1 MRIPRL
7 NSDFVFLKS
16 DAAAIG
22 YPKKTLS
29 TLVSAALLA
38 VCCTSMAANWQ
49 PPPGSVLISNGSEYI
64 YEGTDL
70 SGDQV
75 FIPSNPKDPLHIT
88 EIRVVGGEGDN
99 LNFSIEP
106 EADVI
111 LTFDLK
117 DNTWGNNSSIVIDG
131 DGELNFF
138 KPGSNHTLYIYQGT
152 KDNLTEGAVIGH
164 DPFNDAPCAV
174 FHVNG
179 NLHIENYAGSI
190 IESSGVVQLWDQT
203 AHGIPHGGQ
212 NNFYVEGNLTGISHS
227 YGPQKLYAGHGYAF
241 LSMEGASGKI
251 GGKTD
256 IRMEA
261 DIWYGG
267 LYGARIEPGN
277 SAYETQMT
285 FEDTATFHDI
295 RVTAEGTKDRNDLGK
310 KAFAG
315 GILAASENAA
325 DDSIHVLTKIHL
337 NGDAVIQDISAQMKM
352 QSDDFSAYA
361 SGAEANGEK
370 AEIYFNKGLQIRN
383 ISATVGEN
391 TVKSGASGEGAEAYS
406 LSALNGGKIIVNGSG
421 NTASVIQ
428 LENDILSYGKGGDG
442 DASLVEVQFL
452 NSNSHFIGLTPER
465 PVNSQIPES
474 EVGVTNLTFSDQA
487 FWLVPKHNT
496 LHGTLTLN
504 DGLVYLGAEHN
515 TRNGGTEPDFVT
527 LKVDALNGSGGLIHM
542 RTDIDLDVT
551 DQLVVKQGTGAHSLM
566 VRSLGTDPSK
576 QAMDSFL
583 VQQLD
588 GDGSYALANAGGKVD
603 VGTYLYTLE
612 KRDSATEEGATEWYL
627 VRTDKA
633 PVTPPS
639 TDDPVE
645 PGKDPILSPSAEA
658 VVAMAGMGA
667 QNALYL
673 SQLSDLR
680 KRLGEIRGNV
690 KDGLWASVAGQKD
703 RISGFSGTGFK
714 QDAYRFN
721 LGFDKAVDGWILGG
735 NFKYVTANQKTH
747 DTNFRAKG
755 DAHSEGFNLYAA
767 WQNEVGCYAD
777 FVLSADHYHQRIK
790 TNMLDGT
797 PVKGSYHNWGFGV
810 SAEGGKKM
818 TFGEK
823 NSPWF
828 VEPQVQLSY
837 YHLKGDNFAM
847 SNDMRVKQKNF
858 NSLTGRLGVNVGK
871 DFTNAQ
877 GEQKGQVYAK
887 AGVKHE
893 FLGKGTLHV
902 NNVKFKEDLLK
913 TRFYYG
919 AGTDWKVSKNLKVF
933 GHVEREHGSRYTKE
947 IEVLAGVKYSF

>member
-7 NSDFVFLKS
+7 NSDFVFSKS
-16 DAAAIG
+16 EAAAIA
-22 YPKKTLS
+22 YPKKSLS

-38 VCCTSMAANWQ
+38 VCCGSASA
-49 PPPGSVLISNGSEYI
+49 GSVTISTESGYLYDKS
-64 YEGTDL
+64 GL
-70 SGDQV
+70 SGNVSLPVDGPQ
-75 FIPSNPKDPLHIT
+75 KIT
-88 EIRVVGGEGDN
+88 EISLSGSLGQDLIFSFEPTGDIHLDFVSN
-99 LNFSIEP
+99 KNHSPYNE
-106 EADVI
+106 
-111 LTFDLK
+111 
-117 DNTWGNNSSIVIDG
+117 SSIVIHG
-131 DGELNFF
+131 DGELNIF
-138 KPGSNHTLYIYQGT
+138 KSGSGNTLFIKQGT
-152 KDNLTEGAVIGH
+152 KENRSEAVVMI
-164 DPFNDAPCAV
+164 NES
-174 FHVNG
+174 NG
-179 NLHIENYAGSI
+179 NEHGAFRIYGNLNIEHYTDRYFESAGVLNMWDNSLHSGDSNRAHNY
-190 IESSGVVQLWDQT
+190 L
-203 AHGIPHGGQ
+203 
-212 NNFYVEGNLTGISHS
+212 YVEGNLTGYSNALS
-227 YGPQKLYAGHGYAF
+227 DEEFSFGFGF
-241 LSMEGASGKI
+241 LSLEGVDAEIK
-251 GGKTD
+251 GKTD
-256 IRMEA
+256 ISMDYHIGEGA
-261 DIWYGG
+261 VYG
-267 LYGARIEPGN
+267 LRIEPGN
-277 SAYETQMT
+277 SNYDPRIS
-285 FEDTATFHDI
+285 FGDTTEFHDI
-295 RVTAEGTKDRNDLGK
+295 NVLADGKMAEAYG
-310 KAFAG
+310 FHV
-315 GILAASENAA
+315 ASE
-325 DDSIHVLTKIHL
+325 DVLSNHSPTEAVV
-337 NGDAVIQDISAQMKM
+337 NGDAIIRNISAQALTVT
-352 QSDDFSAYA
+352 SDSYAFA
-361 SGAEANGEK
+361 SGAQAYGGN
-370 AEIYFNKGLQIRN
+370 AQIHFNKGLQIRN
-383 ISATVGEN
+383 IGASVGDTQTV
-391 TVKSGASGEGAEAYS
+391 SGASGEGAEAY
-406 LSALNGGKIIVNGSG
+406 ALTALDGGKIIVNGSG
-421 NTASVIQ
+421 NSASVIQ
-428 LENDILSYGKGGDG
+428 LENDILSFGKGDEGN
-442 DASLVEVQFL
+442 ASLVEVQFL
-452 NSNSHFIGLTPER
+452 NSNSHFIGLTPEA
-465 PVNSQIPES
+465 PLGASAS
-474 EVGVTNLTFSDQA
+474 GVGVTNLTFSDQA
-487 FWLVPKHNT
+487 FWLVPKNNT

-504 DGLVYLGAEHN
+504 DGLVYLGAEPK

-527 LKVDALNGSGGLIHM
+527 LKVDALNGTGGLIHM

-612 KRDSATEEGATEWYL
+612 KRDSATEAGATEWYL

-639 TDDPVE
+639 PDDPVD

-767 WQNEVGCYAD
+767 WQNAVGCYAD

-797 PVKGSYHNWGFGV
+797 PVKGSYHNWGFGI

-823 NSPWF
+823 DSPWF

-919 AGTDWKVSKNLKVF
+919 AGTDWTVSKNLKVF